1 MRLRVFSHQQ
11 IFTFATNLLV
21 FFLTMES
28 DSALLIAASRMD
40 KDALVRIFDLYSR
53 PLYNYAL
60 RICGDPMLADHIVG
74 DVFAKLLEQLAA
86 GYGPRA
92 NLRSYLY
99 ESAYHR
105 MIDEVRYSKPK
116 APLEVATQLPLDA
129 YLSMED
135 CILFKQVL
143 DAVQHK
149 LSADQRHVIVLRFL
163 EGFSLRETAAILNK
177 DVDHIKVIQ
186 NRAIAKLR
194 RLLESQGRKN
204 PLVPWMT
211 RHVSE
216 ALGIG

>member
-1 MRLRVFSHQQ
+1 
-11 IFTFATNLLV
+11 
-21 FFLTMES
+21 MES
-28 DSALLIAASRMD
+28 DSALLIAARRID

-86 GYGPRA
+86 GQGPRA

-105 MIDEVRYSKPK
+105 MIDEVRYTKHK

-149 LSADQRHVIVLRFL
+149 LGDDQRHVIVLRFL
-163 EGFSLRETAAILNK
+163 EGFTLRETAAILNK

-194 RLLESQGRKN
+194 KSLASKERKN
-204 PLVPWMT
+204 PPVSSMR

-216 ALGIG
+216 AFGIG